1 MKRLLFF
8 LVLAAWLFGALAPS
22 PAGATLVLYA
32 DDTEKFW
39 PGWGNGTGDDNKDT
53 IGVPDFLQT
62 NGVKITV
69 DDGYYLAE
77 VAFYFSN
84 WGTQSTWSKLEPG
97 DLFLS
102 VDDDDDWEYVVYA
115 DNNPNKQDGTI
126 TTPWD
131 YNLYSV
137 NYALGSAG
145 APPPYYAYSGTDNS
159 GYWSGYLIRD
169 KHPIGLSA
177 SPGTTNFLGDV
188 GFTGWGTTTLTFT
201 FPQQIYLSEGI
212 VTVGFTVNCANDVIY
227 ETFEFGRPP
236 QQVVPEPA
244 SMLLMGTGLVGLAG
258 YVRTRARKK
267 GKVTAEKA

>member
-8 LVLAAWLFGALAPS
+8 LVLATGLFGALAPS
-22 PAGATLVLYA
+22 PAGATPIVKNFG
-32 DDTEKFW
+32 DTSYYW
-39 PGWGNGTGDDNKDT
+39 PGWGNGTADNAKDT
-53 IGVPDFLQT
+53 IGVPDFTGGSVTLT
-62 NGVKITV
+62 
-69 DDGYYLAE
+69 DFYLTTI
-77 VAFYFSN
+77 VFNFSSWPGGN
-84 WGTQSTWSKLEPG
+84 SWNKLEPG

-145 APPPYYAYSGTDNS
+145 VPPTYYAYSGTDNS
-159 GYWSGYLIRD
+159 DYWSGYLIRD

-177 SPGTTNFLGDV
+177 SPGTTNLGDV
-188 GFTGWGTTTLTFT
+188 VFTGWGTTTLTFT